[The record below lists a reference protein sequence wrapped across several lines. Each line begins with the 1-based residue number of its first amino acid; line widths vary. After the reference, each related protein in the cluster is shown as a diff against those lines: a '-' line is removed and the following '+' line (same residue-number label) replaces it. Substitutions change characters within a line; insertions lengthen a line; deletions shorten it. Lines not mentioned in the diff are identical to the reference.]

1 MAGSEV
7 HNFGAGH
14 VTLGALGLYVVEHQL
29 YTV

>member
-1 MAGSEV
+1 MAGFEV

-14 VTLGALGLYVVEHQL
+14 VTLDALGIFVVEHQL